1 MEDVTPEDQS
11 LIGNLAGDPSVI
23 KESSSAEFA
32 EDVMV
37 ASRDTPVIV
46 DFWAEW
52 CGPCKQIS
60 PILSELAEDYKEKIL
75 IAKVNIDENPEVPS
89 NYGIMSI
96 PTLIL
101 FKDGKSVSSQIG
113 VAEKSSLTQWIDD
126 NI

>member
-1 MEDVTPEDQS
+1 MSILNVEDK
-11 LIGNLAGDPSVI
+11 NF
-23 KESSSAEFA
+23 KEKVLDAKK
-32 EDVMV
+32 
-37 ASRDTPVIV
+37 PVLC

-89 NYGIMSI
+89 KYGIMSI

-101 FKDGKSVSSQIG
+101 FKNGQSVASQIG
-113 VAEKSSLTQWIDD
+113 VVQKDSLSKWLDE
-126 NI
+126 NL

>member
-1 MEDVTPEDQS
+1 MPILDVKDK
-11 LIGNLAGDPSVI
+11 DF
-23 KESSSAEFA
+23 KEKVLEA
-32 EDVMV
+32 DK
-37 ASRDTPVIV
+37 PVLC

-60 PILSELAEDYKEKIL
+60 PILQELAQDYKEKIL

-89 NYGIMSI
+89 KYGIMSI

-101 FKDGKSVSSQIG
+101 FKNGDSISSQIG
-113 VAEKSSLTQWIDD
+113 LVNKSSLTKWLDE

>member
-1 MEDVTPEDQS
+1 MSILNV
-11 LIGNLAGDPSVI
+11 GDKDF
-23 KESSSAEFA
+23 KEKILDA
-32 EDVMV
+32 D
-37 ASRDTPVIV
+37 RPVLC

-60 PILSELAEDYKEKIL
+60 PILSELAEEYKDKIL
-75 IAKVNIDENPEVPS
+75 VAKVNIDDNPEIPS

-101 FKDGKSVSSQIG
+101 FKNGESIASQIG
-113 VAEKSSLTQWIDD
+113 LVEKSSLSKWLDD

>member
-1 MEDVTPEDQS
+1 MPILDVKDK
-11 LIGNLAGDPSVI
+11 DF
-23 KESSSAEFA
+23 KEKVLEANK
-32 EDVMV
+32 
-37 ASRDTPVIV
+37 PVLC

-60 PILSELAEDYKEKIL
+60 PILHELAEDYKEKIL
-75 IAKVNIDENPEVPS
+75 IAKVNIDENPEVPG

-101 FKDGKSVSSQIG
+101 FKNGESISSQIG
-113 VAEKSSLTQWIDD
+113 LVDKDSLTKWLDE

>member
-1 MEDVTPEDQS
+1 MSILNVEDK
-11 LIGNLAGDPSVI
+11 NF
-23 KESSSAEFA
+23 KEKVLDANK
-32 EDVMV
+32 
-37 ASRDTPVIV
+37 PVLC

-89 NYGIMSI
+89 KYGIMSI

-101 FKDGKSVSSQIG
+101 FKNGQSVASQIG
-113 VAEKSSLTQWIDD
+113 VVQKDSLSKWLDE
-126 NI
+126 NL

>member
-1 MEDVTPEDQS
+1 MSILNVEDK
-11 LIGNLAGDPSVI
+11 NF
-23 KESSSAEFA
+23 KEKVLEA
-32 EDVMV
+32 DK
-37 ASRDTPVIV
+37 PVLC

-60 PILSELAEDYKEKIL
+60 PILSELAEEYKEKIL

-101 FKDGKSVSSQIG
+101 FKNGKSVSSQIG
-113 VAEKSSLTQWIDD
+113 LVDKSSLAEWLDE
-126 NI
+126 NL